1 MPEPSSEPSSEPEP
15 SSSEEPSI
23 EPSSSEEDPYT
34 LDPTSES
41 YYSKQTYLKYLGN
54 IDNVWKKYRGDDQI
68 LAVIDSGFYVDH
80 SEFFFEDGTSKVL
93 DTSALFTY
101 NGSSVIISQG
111 KNKVGITDGDS
122 HGTICATVAASSVTG
137 KGTVGVAPNCK
148 LMLLKTDKKPQSIA
162 RAFRY
167 ASDNGAKAL
176 TISIG
181 SYYDYE
187 GDLVNDGSDLSTVF
201 NSSLRYAHDKGMVIC
216 SAAGNGG
223 GWRPTDYT
231 YPGACDYVIGA
242 GGLAARS
249 RTSIWSGSSY
259 NSSKDYQFCDV
270 FAPADDI
277 FSGCYFDRDGRHY
290 DYDGGFNGTSFASP
304 IIAASACLYF
314 QKYPTATNVDFER
327 ALFNTATKLQ
337 GEKGGYGAIDI
348 EGLMNYEK
356 PQDAEKTFYFKDA
369 SWWRADGAKT
379 SVFAWNYAQTA
390 INGDYPGLMMTSV
403 STGVWSIEIDT
414 TRFERL
420 VFVRVSP
427 KNEDWG
433 AETVNIDLSSFG
445 SRNGYSIASTSAK
458 WKSDGQYVTGSFYS
472 A

>member
-1 MPEPSSEPSSEPEP
+1 MEPEP

-23 EPSSSEEDPYT
+23 EPSSSAEDPYT

-41 YYSKQTYLKYLGN
+41 YYSKQAYLKYVGN

-93 DTSALFTY
+93 DTSASFTY
-101 NGSSVIISQG
+101 NGSGVTVSQG

-137 KGTVGVAPNCK
+137 EGTVGVAPNCK

-167 ASDNGAKAL
+167 AADNGAKAL

-201 NSSLRYAHDKGMVIC
+201 NSSLRYAHDKGVVIC
-216 SAAGNGG
+216 SAGNGG

-242 GGLAARS
+242 GGLAKRS
-249 RTSIWSGSSY
+249 RTSVWSGSSY

-314 QKYPTATNVDFER
+314 QKNPTATNVDFER

-356 PQDAEKTFYFKDA
+356 PTDAEKTFYFKDA

-420 VFVRVSP
+420 VFVRVSA

-458 WKSDGQYVTGSFYS
+458 WKSDEQYVTGSFYS